1 MLTPQEVSNRAFSK
15 AVVGGYNM
23 SMVDEFLDELTADYT
38 ALYKENTALKSK
50 MKILVDK
57 VEEYRATEDSMR
69 AALMAAQKMANTMV
83 EEAEKRKAELLA
95 NAEEDARRKIASLQL
110 DIVREQARL
119 ESAKADTAAFIQQVR
134 EVCQRELSALDALPE
149 LSDLPELA
157 GPAAP
162 APAEESAVDSGE
174 IEAHILASFRSDAA
188 KPAAKSESADSLGD
202 TTRAPLLSD
211 LKFGRNYRSGDED

>member
-110 DIVREQARL
+110 DVVREQTRL
-119 ESAKADTAAFIQQVR
+119 ESAKADTAAFIAQVR
-134 EVCQRELSALDALPE
+134 EVCQRELSALDSLPE

-157 GPAAP
+157 GPD
-162 APAEESAVDSGE
+162 APAEESSVDSGE
-174 IEAHILASFRSDAA
+174 IEAHILASFRSDAGR
-188 KPAAKSESADSLGD
+188 PAEKSEGESLGD
-202 TTRAPLLSD
+202 TTRAPILSD